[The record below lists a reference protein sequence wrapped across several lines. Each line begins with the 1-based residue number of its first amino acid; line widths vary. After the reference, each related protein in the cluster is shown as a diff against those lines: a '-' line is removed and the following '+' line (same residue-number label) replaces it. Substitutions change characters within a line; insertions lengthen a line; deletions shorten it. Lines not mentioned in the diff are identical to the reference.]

1 LGDARRRKAS
11 RDELAEISADEQYI
25 VQENEDEILRLVT
38 HHLLKQADK
47 LLIPRPEFKEG
58 DTFVVSQIRVTIYL
72 TQCCQNVAAAPLRHP
87 AKIPHIA
94 AATLQAYRHIPV
106 ASVSSPKG
114 GAN

>member
-1 LGDARRRKAS
+1 MVAKSMFDELRFRFAIWQNDRANRKAWKRHDKRLGDARRRKAS

-72 TQCCQNVAAAPLRHP
+72 TQC
-87 AKIPHIA
+87 
-94 AATLQAYRHIPV
+94 
-106 ASVSSPKG
+106 
-114 GAN
+114 